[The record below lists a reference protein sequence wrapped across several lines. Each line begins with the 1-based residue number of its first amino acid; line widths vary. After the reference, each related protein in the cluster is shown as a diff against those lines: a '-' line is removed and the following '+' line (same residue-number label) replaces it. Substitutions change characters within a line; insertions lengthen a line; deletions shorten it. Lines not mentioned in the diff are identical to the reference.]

1 MGYLSEG
8 DVLCKVLLA
17 GQYGS
22 GRSSFLLRHADGVFH
37 DYYISSIGV
46 DFKIVPLYKDS
57 SIPTPG
63 GADDDDASKKTSS
76 PPPASSPSPS
86 PRIMLQIWDTASRER
101 FRQITSSY
109 YRGANGVIFFVDILD
124 RKTIESVISEFKPQA
139 DLYCPSGTRYLLVGT
154 KGDRAS
160 ERTIP
165 RQELDDLA
173 KSWGTTYH
181 EVSARTGEGVDKAVT
196 VLGEDI
202 MKYNRDAC
210 RVYSKNPPHFSST
223 SEEKKKSKGGCIL
236 M

>member
-1 MGYLSEG
+1 MGYHSEG
-8 DVLCKVLLA
+8 DALCVVLLV
-17 GQYGS
+17 GKNGS
-22 GRSSFLLRHADGVFH
+22 GRSSFLLRHADGVFPEH
-37 DYYISSIGV
+37 HISTIGV
-46 DFKIVPLYKDS
+46 DFKIVPLHIKEDS
-57 SIPTPG
+57 STPTPDGSDGG
-63 GADDDDASKKTSS
+63 GADNDVSKISS
-76 PPPASSPSPS
+76 PASSPSPS
-86 PRIMLQIWDTASRER
+86 PRIMLQILHKEI
-101 FRQITSSY
+101 FKQITSSY
-109 YRGANGVIFFVDILD
+109 YRAANGIIFFVDILD
-124 RKTIESVISEFKPQA
+124 RKTIESIISEFKPQA